1 MCSRDREEYQCC
13 TAAPNHKLSRPML
26 PCSFAYECA
35 PTREAV
41 RVKNQLSEGLANLA
55 ERLRDR
61 AVELVLLKIKL
72 LQAGEA
78 RADAVRDGTW
88 FWDEV
93 KPENYGEE
101 LRMCATE
108 KERCVSVVQQLP
120 IINSLARCCLA
131 RTHTSVCLPV
141 RLLE

>member
-1 MCSRDREEYQCC
+1 M
-13 TAAPNHKLSRPML
+13 
-26 PCSFAYECA
+26 AYECV

-41 RVKNQLSEGLANLA
+41 RVKIQVNEGLANLA

-61 AVELVLLKIKL
+61 AIELVFMKLKP
-72 LQAGEA
+72 LQAGEV

-88 FWDEV
+88 CWDEV
-93 KPENYGEE
+93 KLENYGEE
-101 LRMCATE
+101 LRTCAAGQ
-108 KERCVSVVQQLP
+108 ERCVSVVQQLP

-131 RTHTSVCLPV
+131 RSHTSVCLPV

>member
-1 MCSRDREEYQCC
+1 M
-13 TAAPNHKLSRPML
+13 
-26 PCSFAYECA
+26 F
-35 PTREAV
+35 
-41 RVKNQLSEGLANLA
+41 EGLANLA

-61 AVELVLLKIKL
+61 AVELVITKIKP
-72 LQAGEA
+72 LQAGEV

-101 LRMCATE
+101 LRSCAAG
-108 KERCVSVVQQLP
+108 KERRVCVVQQLP

-131 RTHTSVCLPV
+131 RSYTSVCLPV

>member
-1 MCSRDREEYQCC
+1 MHD
-13 TAAPNHKLSRPML
+13 AA
-26 PCSFAYECA
+26 CSFAYECA
-35 PTREAV
+35 PTHEAV
-41 RVKNQLSEGLANLA
+41 GVKVQVNEGLANLA

-61 AVELVLLKIKL
+61 AIELVILKLKVH
-72 LQAGEA
+72 QAGEV

-108 KERCVSVVQQLP
+108 KERCVCDVQQLS
-120 IINSLARCCLA
+120 IMNFRAQCCLA
-131 RTHTSVCLPV
+131 RSHTSVYLPA